1 MADEHEL
8 RATSDHTFAI
18 IDRIAQIERD
28 KREVLIGTS
37 EFVELA
43 GEVERLTRLL
53 FRWAG
58 FQRQLAAEA
67 SAAAARGEAPN
78 RPIDMIEPR
87 ALDRVLAL
95 WREEQIRLE
104 LAKPGS
110 PEAQAAAEEIE
121 RLREE
126 YHGTMEAK
134 LVEDAREEGRFPV

>member
-28 KREVLIGTS
+28 KREVVIGS
-37 EFVELA
+37 PHFVDLA
-43 GEVERLTRLL
+43 SEVEQLARLL
-53 FRWAG
+53 FRWAS
-58 FQRQLAAEA
+58 FQMQLATES
-67 SAAAARGEAPN
+67 SAAASRGDVPN
-78 RPIDMIEPR
+78 QAIDTIKPR

-95 WREEQIRLE
+95 WREAQIRLE

-110 PEAQAAAEEIE
+110 PEAQAAATDIE

-126 YHGTMEAK
+126 YHATTEAK
-134 LVEDAREEGRFPV
+134 LAEDDGQHSF